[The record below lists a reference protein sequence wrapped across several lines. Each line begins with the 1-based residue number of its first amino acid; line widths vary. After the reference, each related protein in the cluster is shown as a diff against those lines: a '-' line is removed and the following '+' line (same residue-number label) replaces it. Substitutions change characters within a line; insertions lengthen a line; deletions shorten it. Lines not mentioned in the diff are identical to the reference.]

1 MQVQRMK
8 KNCSTGD
15 LRTST
20 ITTRSYTLDRN
31 TALEKKM
38 EACQKEHIKFELKSG
53 KNFVIELS
61 TGAYE
66 TIKSEILNILQ
77 SEIMKDQF
85 VTLPVQNGV
94 ENSGLTVD
102 SCYKVFNKKLNGETG
117 NMLKFTINM
126 YHTTCKINVNGS
138 RVDLFINNIFD
149 KLCEKLTKD
158 HGEINILNKNIQ
170 TYLSQLR
177 NCSSE
182 TIQKSIAQEKSKK
195 EQLNNP
201 NEELLCIEQTVNTE
215 DEISSLETCMRGRKE
230 HSQDEQA
237 NTDGN
242 TNTASPDNCICPYCN
257 KYVEEGIGCD
267 RCDYWYHYQCEN
279 LSNKVGENELKQLDY
294 ICTLCNDDIMYE
306 RRNITECDP
315 SSEDNNIN
323 ININTGSTQDEQDE
337 TGHNDQIRT
346 RIEPDPIT
354 ISIDTDLPS
363 RSNNIQNQMRE
374 KTDMEETDLKLI
386 FTPNINERSE
396 GSAKSKQ
403 RPVSGNE
410 TGPTITI
417 TENVK
422 EKKTNESLVK
432 KNQKGTKNKNDKEET
447 IIAQKTRILNLENEI
462 KHMKSVLDTV
472 TRREETQQN
481 AQAQQCTTNNI
492 HGGPNSDTHNTY
504 MYQQL
509 QNQMKEMHLGE

>member
-1 MQVQRMK
+1 
-8 KNCSTGD
+8 
-15 LRTST
+15 
-20 ITTRSYTLDRN
+20 
-31 TALEKKM
+31 
-38 EACQKEHIKFELKSG
+38 
-53 KNFVIELS
+53 
-61 TGAYE
+61 
-66 TIKSEILNILQ
+66 
-77 SEIMKDQF
+77 
-85 VTLPVQNGV
+85 
-94 ENSGLTVD
+94 
-102 SCYKVFNKKLNGETG
+102 
-117 NMLKFTINM
+117 M

-237 NTDGN
+237 NTD
-242 TNTASPDNCICPYCN
+242 
-257 KYVEEGIGCD
+257 
-267 RCDYWYHYQCEN
+267 
-279 LSNKVGENELKQLDY
+279 
-294 ICTLCNDDIMYE
+294 
-306 RRNITECDP
+306 
-315 SSEDNNIN
+315 EDNNIN

-354 ISIDTDLPS
+354 ISIDKDLPS

-386 FTPNINERSE
+386 FTPNINERTE

-403 RPVSGNE
+403 RPVIG
-410 TGPTITI
+410 
-417 TENVK
+417 K
-422 EKKTNESLVK
+422 
-432 KNQKGTKNKNDKEET
+432 
-447 IIAQKTRILNLENEI
+447 
-462 KHMKSVLDTV
+462 
-472 TRREETQQN
+472 
-481 AQAQQCTTNNI
+481 
-492 HGGPNSDTHNTY
+492 
-504 MYQQL
+504 
-509 QNQMKEMHLGE
+509 